1 MRVTQVIATSTGGVG
16 HHVRSL
22 VQRLPALGWDVTVVG
37 PPETEAAFGFRAAGA
52 RFLPL
57 DVAASPRPG
66 RDLAAVRR
74 LRRLSRGVDVVHAHG
89 FRAAAFAGLALGR
102 RRPDRVPLVATWHN
116 AVLATGPRRRL
127 LAGLERLAARRADVT
142 LGASHDLVARARAL
156 GSPDARPAPVAAA
169 PLPPPV
175 RSRAEVRD
183 ELAAGGRPLVLAVGR
198 LAPQKDHATLLGAA
212 RVWRDRDPAPLVV
225 VVGDGPLRGD
235 LQRRI
240 TTERLPVVLLGR
252 RDDVADLMAAADVYV
267 LTSHWEARA
276 LVLQEAVRAG
286 VPVVATAVG
295 GVPELTGDAA
305 LLVPAGDARAVAAA
319 VDRVVADPDL
329 AARLVRDATAR
340 SRGWPDEDDAA
351 RQVAAVYAGLTA
363 R

>member
-1 MRVTQVIATSTGGVG
+1 MRVTQVLGTSTGGVG
-16 HHVRSL
+16 QHVRSL
-22 VQRLPALGWDVTVVG
+22 VERLPGLGWDVAVAG
-37 PPETEAAFGFRAAGA
+37 PPETDAMFGFSAAGA

-66 RDLAAVRR
+66 RDAVAVRR
-74 LRRLSRGVDVVHAHG
+74 LRRLLVDTDVVHAHG
-89 FRAAAFAGLALGR
+89 LRAAAFAGLALGR

-116 AVLATGPRRRL
+116 AVLGTGPRRRV

-142 LGASHDLVARARAL
+142 LGASHDLVARAHAL
-156 GSPDARPAPVAAA
+156 GSPEARLLPVAAA
-169 PLPPPV
+169 PLAAPA
-175 RSRAEVRD
+175 RTRAEVRH
-183 ELAAGGRPLVLAVGR
+183 ELGVGERPVVLAVGR
-198 LAPQKDHATLLGAA
+198 LAPQKDYTTLLDAA
-212 RVWRDRDPAPLVV
+212 RVWRGHDPAPLVV
-225 VVGDGPLRGD
+225 VAGDGPLRGD
-235 LQRRI
+235 LQRRV

-252 RDDVADLMAAADVYV
+252 RDDVADLLCAADVYV

-305 LLVPAGDARAVAAA
+305 LLVRPGDARAVAAA
-319 VDRVVADPDL
+319 VERVVAAPDL

-340 SRGWPDEDDAA
+340 AAEWPDEDDTA
-351 RQVAAVYAGLTA
+351 RQVAAAYDRLTD